1 MLAGAVAVFCT
12 GQAFAQANR
21 PIKIGFLGSMTGTA
35 ATSGFNGVAA
45 LNMALKEINAQ
56 GGILGRKVEF
66 VIGDDQSLP
75 TSAVT
80 EVRRL
85 IDREKVDV
93 VIGPIASQLTL
104 AAAPIVSEAKLPWVS
119 VTGTAAMTPQ
129 AGPYHFSM
137 NVSTDAQAEAMANYL
152 ERTLHVKS
160 VAMLHDVGGNS
171 TGAIEGLKKE
181 LPKRGITITGVQ
193 SYELTATD
201 MTPQLLALRKGNPD
215 VLVFASAGTETGYV
229 LKGRDEIGWNVRI
242 VGTPGLITQPAL
254 TMKLGGPNA
263 YHDTVGM
270 NFKSQSYCPNDPL
283 NSSEYVRLKD
293 RLKASEPENYAK
305 LFPALVTYIYD
316 AVYAMKGGLEGS
328 KSLAGPAFA
337 AWMEKNANTL
347 KVTNGTLSASGATH
361 FLMGPNVYTFIVDP
375 EKPRADGLLKRV
387 EGCS

>member
-1 MLAGAVAVFCT
+1 
-12 GQAFAQANR
+12 
-21 PIKIGFLGSMTGTA
+21 
-35 ATSGFNGVAA
+35 VAA
-45 LNMALKEINAQ
+45 LNLALKEINAQ
-56 GGILGRKVEF
+56 GGILGRKVEY

-80 EVRRL
+80 EARRL
-85 IDREKVDV
+85 IERVKIDAM
-93 VIGPIASQLTL
+93 IGPIASQLTM
-104 AAAPIVSEAKLPWVS
+104 AAAPVVSEAKIPWVS

-129 AGPYHFSM
+129 MGPYHFSM

-201 MTPQLLALRKGNPD
+201 MTPQLLSLRKGNPE
-215 VLVFASAGTETGYV
+215 VLVYASAGTEDGYV
-229 LKGRDEIGWNVRI
+229 LKNRDDIGWNVKI

-283 NSSEYVRLKD
+283 NSSEYVKLKD
-293 RLKASEPENYAK
+293 KLKANEPENYAK
-305 LFPALVTYIYD
+305 LFPALVTYVYD
-316 AVYAMKGGLEGS
+316 AVYALKAGIEGAKSAGG
-328 KSLAGPAFA
+328 PQFA
-337 AWMEKNANTL
+337 AWMEKNSGSI
-347 KVTNGTLSASGATH
+347 KVVNGTLGANSTTH
-361 FLMGPNVYTFIVDP
+361 FLMGASVYTFIVDP
-375 EKPRADGLLKRV
+375 EKPRADGMLKRV
-387 EGCS
+387 EGCG